1 MYSLKGKSVLRK
13 TLVMLMVLALLLPSA
28 AMAEEL
34 SFVEVGYDG
43 AYAVDGVHMHLN
55 SEVDVQNNSYDFSVT
70 NAVETFDAS
79 EDDYYLR
86 PGINVD
92 GSTVVTLLKDNA
104 LEFGVYKLTDVG
116 DNQFEL
122 DSNNVLP
129 IDGQISFYGKT
140 DAVDEEGNPVYAS
153 MTIDIT
159 DMENHEMDMYYQV
172 KGNTVSITEP
182 GHYFVNLRY
191 EAAAGAAQ
199 AIIVV
204 PETQEAPAEEEP
216 VEEEPIAEETV
227 AEEPA
232 LDPLVNALPTSAK
245 VLVNGEEVSFNA
257 YNINGNNYFKL
268 RDLATAVSGS
278 VKQFQVE
285 WDNEVRAINLI
296 SGQAYTSVGGE
307 MTSGDGEAKEGT
319 LNTSKIYKDGEEIQ
333 LSAYTINDNNF
344 FKLRDVAEVF
354 DIGVTWDG
362 ETKTIGIDTSVGYTA
377 E

>member
-1 MYSLKGKSVLRK
+1 MYGLKGKSLLKK
-13 TLVMLMVLALLLPSA
+13 TLVMIMVLAMLLPTA

-34 SFVEVGYDG
+34 SLVEVGYDG
-43 AYAVDGVHMHLN
+43 EYSVDGVHMHLN
-55 SEVDVQNNSYDFSVT
+55 SDVDVQNNSYDFSVT

-79 EDDYYLR
+79 EDEYYLR

-92 GSTVVTLLKDNA
+92 GSTVVTLLKDSA
-104 LEFGVYKLTDVG
+104 LEFGVYKLTEVG

-362 ETKTIGIDTSVGYTA
+362 ESKTIGIDTSVEYTA